1 VTQKRAMTWCQS
13 KGNIPYFETSAKEAI
28 NVEQA
33 FQTVAKNAL
42 QQEAEADLYVD
53 APDIQMLSLT
63 PRAQV
68 RGLPGPDPDR
78 LREQPELRLQLLIGP
93 THTPMTLYISVCLYE
108 TYLASRT
115 TLFRCRGGCLTLASA
130 PCIMRSASLNDAIT
144 ALSISPSLRR
154 DTCANLTTSFSANGV
169 KVQRQISAREP

>member
-1 VTQKRAMTWCQS
+1 MTWCQS

-53 APDIQMLSLT
+53 YPDPQVISLT

-68 RGLPGPDPDR
+68 RGLPGPDPYR

-93 THTPMTLYISVCLYE
+93 THTP
-108 TYLASRT
+108 
-115 TLFRCRGGCLTLASA
+115 LTLSHI
-130 PCIMRSASLNDAIT
+130 C
-144 ALSISPSLRR
+144 LSVRNISR
-154 DTCANLTTSFSANGV
+154 
-169 KVQRQISAREP
+169 ISHDSVPTPDGRVNTGMHHAVSEAE